1 MLTFA
6 GAMRKKST
14 ARAML
19 ACIPARTVE
28 RMLFESNLRQSIEQS
43 LRTDDPLSDMERQDY
58 IDKINELK
66 DLNRR
71 LLGMIDTL
79 KQTLDS
85 VTASNTRNEKQVK
98 LLTAQI
104 EELQRLIKNLEDK
117 NRRHNKHTFGQK
129 THKANKRV
137 DSKRGGGEVTD
148 GSQGRDE
155 EKEDYDGSHES
166 ECTKQPD
173 SSQDEED
180 KLDKTKVKSEHL
192 DEKRGPRGPYTDMD
206 AAITEVLECNIDDI
220 PKDMKF
226 IGFKD
231 VDEYDRISYVRC
243 TRYKVAILEDKYGKR
258 HDYFV
263 PADEEK
269 AAGRRPNTNI
279 IPGTHGTL
287 EMVADIATDLFQILT
302 PNYREG
308 IRMRLDKFTSCDN
321 TRMNWLKKGIKPLMP
336 MLGFIKEKLLTPG
349 CFLNID
355 ETWGWVRIKFV
366 GDGTYLGGYFK
377 KYIWVLV
384 NKKEGMVYFLYDND
398 ENDSRGMRPI
408 NTFLGDLRGT
418 VMSDAFIV
426 YKQLTRDNP
435 NLLHCLCWAHVHNK
449 FSMAAE
455 VGKEED
461 AVWFDNMID
470 YLYMVENENIIMGR
484 TPEEIKKRRAEKDVT
499 DTLAA
504 LHDRAERLLR
514 TKGNKYSDLMVTAL
528 NYMLNGWEELLNYR
542 KDGRYTIDNLEAE
555 RAVRPFTRIRK
566 ASLHHSSEEG
576 LLMALA
582 YMTIIETAKR
592 LGHEVKDF
600 LVRAWR
606 EAIYGNNDLEPM
618 LQLAIVTR

>member
-1 MLTFA
+1 
-6 GAMRKKST
+6 
-14 ARAML
+14 
-19 ACIPARTVE
+19 
-28 RMLFESNLRQSIEQS
+28 
-43 LRTDDPLSDMERQDY
+43 MERQDY

-66 DLNRR
+66 DLNKR
-71 LLGMIDTL
+71 LMGMIDTL
-79 KQTLDS
+79 RQTLDS

-98 LLTAQI
+98 VLTAQI
-104 EELQRLIKNLEDK
+104 EELQRLIRNLEEK

-129 THKANKRV
+129 THKGQKRV
-137 DSKRGGGEVTD
+137 DSKRGVGEGAD
-148 GSQGRDE
+148 GRQGRDE
-155 EKEDYDGSHES
+155 EKEDYDGSQES
-166 ECTKQPD
+166 SGAEPD
-173 SSQDEED
+173 SSQNDGG

-192 DEKRGPRGPYTDMD
+192 DEKRGPRGPYTEMD

-231 VDEYDRISYVRC
+231 VDEYDRISYVRR

-263 PADEEK
+263 PMDEEK

-321 TRMNWLKKGIKPLMP
+321 TRMNWLKKGIMPLKPL
-336 MLGFIKEKLLTPG
+336 LGFIKDKMLTPG

-366 GDGTYLGGYFK
+366 GDGTNLGGYFK

-398 ENDSRGMRPI
+398 ENDSRGTRPI
-408 NTFLGDLRGT
+408 NTFLGDFKGT
-418 VMSDAFIV
+418 IMSDAFIV
-426 YKQLTRDNP
+426 YKQLTHDNP

-449 FSMAAE
+449 FAMAAE

-461 AVWFDNMID
+461 AVWFDNLID
-470 YLYMVENENIIMGR
+470 YLYMVENENIIMER

-499 DTLAA
+499 DTLTA
-504 LHDRAERLLR
+504 LHDRAEKLLR

-528 NYMLNGWEELLNYR
+528 NYMLNGWDELLNYR

-566 ASLHHSSEEG
+566 ASLQYGSEEG
-576 LLMALA
+576 LQMALA

-606 EAIYGNNDLEPM
+606 EAIYGNNDLKAL
-618 LQLAIVTR
+618 LQPAIATR

>member
-1 MLTFA
+1 LAVSVILYTFA
-6 GAMRKKST
+6 AAMRKNST
-14 ARAML
+14 
-19 ACIPARTVE
+19 TVE

-43 LRTDDPLSDMERQDY
+43 LRTEDELSDMERQDY
-58 IDKINELK
+58 INQINSLQATIK
-66 DLNRR
+66 N
-71 LLGMIDTL
+71 LLGMIETL
-79 KQTLDS
+79 RQTLES
-85 VTASNTRNEKQVK
+85 VNASSKRNEDLVK
-98 LLTAQI
+98 KLSAQI
-104 EELQRLIKNLEDK
+104 EEYQKQIRNLEER
-117 NRRHNKHTFGQK
+117 NRRHNKNTFGQK
-129 THKANKRV
+129 THKGKKRV
-137 DSKRGGGEVTD
+137 DSTRGCGKD
-148 GSQGRDE
+148 SDNKAGRDA
-155 EKEDYDGSHES
+155 EKEDYDGSHDTS
-166 ECTKQPD
+166 DTD
-173 SSQDEED
+173 HISSRKDEEG

-192 DEKRGPRGPYTDMD
+192 DEKRGPRGSYTDMD

-231 VDEYDRISYVRC
+231 VDEYDRISYVRR
-243 TRYKVAILEDKYGKR
+243 TRYKVAILVDKYGKR

-287 EMVADIATDLFQILT
+287 EMVADIASDLFQVLT

-308 IRMRLDKFTSCDN
+308 IRMRLDKFVSCDN
-321 TRMNWLKKGIKPLMP
+321 TRMNWLKKGIMPLKPL
-336 MLGFIKEKLLTPG
+336 LGFIKDKMLTPG

-366 GDGTYLGGYFK
+366 GDGTNLGGYFK

-408 NTFLGDLRGT
+408 NTFLGDLKGT

-449 FSMAAE
+449 FAMAAE

-461 AVWFDNMID
+461 AVWFVNMIN
-470 YLYMVENENIIMGR
+470 YLYLVENECIIAEL
-484 TPEEIKKRRAEKDVT
+484 TPEKVKERREKQDVT
-499 DTLAA
+499 DTLLA
-504 LHDRAERLLR
+504 LQDRARKLLLK
-514 TKGNKYSDLMVTAL
+514 KGNKYSDLMVTAL
-528 NYMLNGWEELLNYR
+528 NYMLNGWDELLNYR

-566 ASLHHSSEEG
+566 ASLQHGSEEG
-576 LLMALA
+576 LQMALA

-592 LGHEVKDF
+592 LGHEAKDF

-606 EAIYGNNDLEPM
+606 EAIYGNNDLEPL
-618 LQLAIVTR
+618 LQPAIATR